1 MNKKPRYLGLLK
13 HFEGAKIPIL
23 WYNNTYEDA
32 RKRNA
37 NNRTT

>member
-1 MNKKPRYLGLLK
+1 MIEKPCYLGLLK
-13 HFEGAKIPIL
+13 HFEGAKILIL

-37 NNRTT
+37 NN